1 MHKQAEAFTETS
13 KRAVQNKELQAR
25 LRVLN
30 GFVFKRNAAFVELED
45 GEALRDCARAIKE
58 DAIANLDRY
67 LIELEESVTRLGG
80 SVHWARTGQEARA
93 IILDIARR
101 NDVKRVVKSKS
112 MVTEEIDLNEALEQA
127 GIEAIETDLGE
138 YIVQLAGERP
148 SHILAPAIHKSRG
161 DISALFAD
169 KLGAVNLVQAEELTA
184 LARKQ
189 LRQKFCTA
197 EMGVTGANFA
207 VAESG
212 TIVLVE
218 NEGNIRLSTTL
229 PRIHVAV
236 MGIEKVIPAFDDLA
250 IFLKILAR
258 SASGQKMSS
267 YVSFIT
273 GARRDDETD
282 GAREFH
288 LVLLDNGR
296 TRILED
302 EEKRESLY
310 CLRCGA
316 CLNVCPVYQKI
327 GGHAYGSV
335 YSGPIGSIITPQLAG
350 LERVKDLPFASSL
363 CGACKEICP
372 VRINIPHILLSL
384 RSDWAERK
392 GDRRSGPSLVERMA
406 FKAWAFAMRHRLIY
420 NLLFRLPAFFQGPIL
435 KDGKFDRLPF
445 AFGGWTE
452 GRDFPPLA
460 KKSFRKMWREGIG
473 DTDEHR

>member
-1 MHKQAEAFTETS
+1 MHTQSEAFTENS
-13 KRAVQNKELQAR
+13 RRAVENHELQSR

-45 GEALRDCARAIKE
+45 GEALRDRARAIKE
-58 DAIANLDRY
+58 TTIANLDQY
-67 LIELEESVTRLGG
+67 LVQLEESVAALGG
-80 SVHWARTGQEARA
+80 AVHWARTGEEARA
-93 IILDIARR
+93 IILDIARQ
-101 NDVKRVVKSKS
+101 NDVKLVVKSKS
-112 MVTEEIDLNEALEQA
+112 MVTEEIDLNEAFEGA

-161 DISALFAD
+161 DISDLFAD
-169 KLGAVNLVQAEELTA
+169 KLGAMNLNEAEELTA

-197 EMGVTGANFA
+197 DMGVTGANFA
-207 VAESG
+207 VAETG

-229 PRIHVAV
+229 PRLHVAV
-236 MGIEKVIPAFDDLA
+236 MGIEKVIPSFDDLA
-250 IFLKILAR
+250 VFLKILAR

-273 GARRDDETD
+273 GTRRDGETD

-288 LVLLDNGR
+288 LVILDNGR

-335 YSGPIGSIITPQLAG
+335 YSGPIGSIITPQFAG
-350 LERVKDLPFASSL
+350 LEKTKDLPFASSL

-392 GDRRSGPSLVERMA
+392 KKRPAKRAFVDRENGFQSLGV
-406 FKAWAFAMRHRLIY
+406 RHAAQVYL
-420 NLLFRLPAFFQGPIL
+420 
-435 KDGKFDRLPF
+435 
-445 AFGGWTE
+445 
-452 GRDFPPLA
+452 
-460 KKSFRKMWREGIG
+460 
-473 DTDEHR
+473 